1 MLIQNASW
9 IRMKDAASTV
19 VPVFRKQ
26 FETSKEIRSAGL
38 EVTCD
43 GVYEVV
49 LNGKRVGEF
58 ILAPGWTE
66 YRKRLQ
72 VQTYDITPL
81 LCGSNT
87 LDITVGNG
95 WFRRTNAPWTKTKNP
110 DEFLPAM
117 LIAVI
122 HTMYED
128 GTEAV
133 IPTDRSWQ
141 VSESTITLSGA
152 GKALSLQ
159 IFPHSEKRMG
169 FRFRP
174 EHDRLYVFRDG
185 CSCRGKTEHFYR

>member
-1 MLIQNASW
+1 
-9 IRMKDAASTV
+9 MKDAASTV

-43 GVYEVV
+43 GVYEAV

-72 VQTYDITPL
+72 VQTYDIAPL

-95 WFRRTNAPWTKTKNP
+95 WFRRTNAPWTKTPPPMNS
-110 DEFLPAM
+110 FRQCSSL
-117 LIAVI
+117 
-122 HTMYED
+122 
-128 GTEAV
+128 
-133 IPTDRSWQ
+133 S
-141 VSESTITLSGA
+141 STLYTKTARKLSFRLTGA
-152 GKALSLQ
+152 GRFLKAQS
-159 IFPHSEKRMG
+159 P
-169 FRFRP
+169 
-174 EHDRLYVFRDG
+174 
-185 CSCRGKTEHFYR
+185 